1 MSEREA
7 ALRLVRGAVAALE
20 RSRARIDDLNV
31 YPVPDGDTGTNLALT
46 ARAALE
52 ALEASTAD
60 ERAVLARE
68 TTRAALMGAR
78 GNSGVILSQIVRGAS
93 EALAEPGPA
102 DGAAV
107 ARALRAGADAAY
119 RAVREPVEGT
129 MLTAIRILAETAEAE
144 EARPVQELLELLVA
158 RGEEAVAR
166 TQEQLDVLREAGVV
180 DAGAAGL
187 VELLRG
193 ISSAVGGQ
201 PLHTGSALVTR
212 QATVESAHQE
222 LSRFRYCTSFVIEG
236 DLDPDGV
243 EADLERLGDSLL
255 VVGDEQALKVH
266 VHTDDPGAALGV
278 GTRAGA
284 IENVEI
290 ADMHRQTKARER
302 RLLAAV
308 PSPPPAA
315 AEVVAVVAGAGN
327 RLLFESLGATQ
338 IVEGGQTMNPSTADL
353 LAAIEATKAPE
364 AIVLPNNPNVALAAE
379 QAASLA
385 PKPATIVRTES
396 IQTGLAALI
405 AFNPELVA
413 AENAASMNDAAARV
427 ATGAVT
433 IASRDVQLNG
443 RSVGTGEY
451 VGLVGEEPFTG
462 GAEFGPVAGAVLK
475 RLLAEPR
482 EVVTLLTGAD
492 EPDVSELVAELER
505 TDPELEIEV
514 HEGGQP
520 HYPLLVSAE

>member
-7 ALRLVRGAVAALE
+7 VLGLVRGAVAALD

-46 ARAALE
+46 ARAVLE

-60 ERAVLARE
+60 ERGLLARE
-68 TTRAALMGAR
+68 ATRAALMGAR
-78 GNSGVILSQIVRGAS
+78 GNSGVILSQVVRGVA
-93 EALAEPGPA
+93 EALAEPGPT

-129 MLTAIRILAETAEAE
+129 MLTAIRILAETAEVE
-144 EARPVQELLELLVA
+144 GARPVQELLELLVA
-158 RGEEAVAR
+158 RGEEAVAH

-187 VELLRG
+187 VELVRG
-193 ISSAVGGQ
+193 VSSAVGGQ
-201 PLHTGSALVTR
+201 PLPEAPPVE
-212 QATVESAHQE
+212 QVTVEAAHQE

-236 DLDPDGV
+236 DLDPEGV
-243 EADLERLGDSLL
+243 ETDLERLGDSLL

-266 VHTDDPGAALGV
+266 VHTDDPGAALAI

-308 PSPPPAA
+308 PSSPPAA
-315 AEVVAVVAGAGN
+315 VDVVAVVAGAGN
-327 RLLFESLGATQ
+327 RRLFESLGATQ

-385 PKPATIVRTES
+385 PKPATVVPTES
-396 IQTGLAALI
+396 IQAGLAALI
-405 AFNPELVA
+405 AFNPDMVA
-413 AENAASMNDAAARV
+413 ADNAEAMNEAAARV

-433 IASRDVQLNG
+433 IASREVRLNG
-443 RSVGTGEY
+443 RAVGTGEY
-451 VGLVGEEPFTG
+451 VGLVGEELITG
-462 GAEFGPVAGAVLK
+462 GAEFEPVAAAVLK

-492 EPDVSELVAELER
+492 EPDVSALVAELER
-505 TDPELEIEV
+505 ADPELEIEV

>member
-1 MSEREA
+1 VTPREA

-20 RSRARIDDLNV
+20 QSRARIDDLNV

-46 ARAALE
+46 ATAVLE
-52 ALEASTAD
+52 ALDASTAED
-60 ERAVLARE
+60 RATIARE

-78 GNSGVILSQIVRGAS
+78 GNSGVILSQIIRG
-93 EALAEPGPA
+93 LAESLMPEDPI

-107 ARALRAGADAAY
+107 ARVLRAGSDAAY
-119 RAVREPVEGT
+119 RAVRKPVEGT
-129 MLTAIRILAETAEAE
+129 MLTAIRTVAEAG
-144 EARPVQELLELLVA
+144 EAEASRPVPELLDLLVV

-193 ISSAVGGQ
+193 IASVVGGQ
-201 PLHTGSALVTR
+201 PLPEAPPVER
-212 QATVESAHQE
+212 ATAEAAHQE
-222 LSRFRYCTSFVIEG
+222 LSRFRYCTTFVIEG
-236 DLDPDGV
+236 DLEPD
-243 EADLERLGDSLL
+243 ALETEFDRLGDSLL
-255 VVGDEQALKVH
+255 VVGDEHALKVH
-266 VHTDDPGAALGV
+266 VHTDDPGAALGIGTRV
-278 GTRAGA
+278 GT

-290 ADMHRQTKARER
+290 ADMHRQTQARER

-308 PSPPPAA
+308 PDPSPAA
-315 AEVVAVVAGAGN
+315 TEVVAVVAGAGN
-327 RLLFESLGATQ
+327 RRLFESLGATE
-338 IVEGGQTMNPSTADL
+338 IVEGGQTMNPSAADL
-353 LAAIEATKAPE
+353 VAAIEATSAPE
-364 AIVLPNNPNVALAAE
+364 AIVLPNNDNVVLAAE

-385 PKPATIVRTES
+385 KKPTRLVPTTSMQA
-396 IQTGLAALI
+396 GLAALV
-405 AFNPELVA
+405 AFNPLRA
-413 AENAASMNDAAARV
+413 ADENETAMAEGAARV

-433 IASRDVQLNG
+433 TASREVQLNG
-443 RSVGTGEY
+443 RVVAAGEY
-451 VGLVGEEPFTG
+451 VGLLDDEPVTG
-462 GAEFGPVAGAVLK
+462 GAEFGPVARAILE

-492 EPDVSELVAELER
+492 EPDLSQLIAELEQAN
-505 TDPELEIEV
+505 PELEIEV